1 MSDLKASNNEL
12 TRAVNT
18 LAKTYEVEHV
28 RVVSDVSSITKRL
41 DAIDKPKDG
50 RLDQIEAQL
59 DQIAK
64 DLQPLVLANRVT
76 VWIAG
81 ALGVSVIGLIWAIL
95 THQLLLVVP

>member
-1 MSDLKASNNEL
+1 MGELKASNAEL
-12 TRAVNT
+12 TKAVNT

-28 RVVSDVSSITKRL
+28 RVVSDVDNIRKRL

-59 DQIAK
+59 DQITK
-64 DLQPLVLANRVT
+64 DLQPLVTANRIM

-95 THQLLLVVP
+95 THQILLVVP